1 LEGTEAASAM
11 PRPQMQ
17 LVRVERPKPVSEN
30 ATPPETAAAS
40 PTPVL
45 SPTPRSTDAPVL
57 PAVPVKSPASTPVLA
72 AASPVAKPTP
82 TPLQPFLSPTPGS
95 IATTASGNWPT
106 YAPGQMPRG
115 RLANVPDMT
124 ELAGRGVAGER
135 IYLQGSF
142 VVTASGQNRAV
153 LRSQAALPENL
164 GIGGRSSN
172 TRIIVE
178 FPSGS
183 RPPSEGSTLSR
194 DSRRPFLVTEV
205 RRTSDG
211 QVNVYVREVTR
222 AP

>member
-1 LEGTEAASAM
+1 
-11 PRPQMQ
+11 MQ
-17 LVRVERPKPVSEN
+17 LVRVERPKPATEN
-30 ATPPETAAAS
+30 DLRKLRLLLRLRRCRLLPALRNRAGSPGSARQIARLHSGVAAA
-40 PTPVL
+40 T
-45 SPTPRSTDAPVL
+45 
-57 PAVPVKSPASTPVLA
+57 
-72 AASPVAKPTP
+72 PVAKPTRDSAP
-82 TPLQPFLSPTPGS
+82 AFPVAYAGVHRDNRERQLAHVL
-95 IATTASGNWPT
+95 ARANASG
-106 YAPGQMPRG
+106 APRE
-115 RLANVPDMT
+115 RADMT

-135 IYLQGSF
+135 IYLQGQLCRDR
-142 VVTASGQNRAV
+142 VGTRSGCP
-153 LRSQAALPENL
+153 ALSSSPAGKL
-164 GIGGRSSN
+164 GIGGRRSN

>member
-1 LEGTEAASAM
+1 
-11 PRPQMQ
+11 
-17 LVRVERPKPVSEN
+17 
-30 ATPPETAAAS
+30 
-40 PTPVL
+40 
-45 SPTPRSTDAPVL
+45 
-57 PAVPVKSPASTPVLA
+57 
-72 AASPVAKPTP
+72 
-82 TPLQPFLSPTPGS
+82 
-95 IATTASGNWPT
+95 
-106 YAPGQMPRG
+106 
-115 RLANVPDMT
+115 VPDMA

-164 GIGGRSSN
+164 GMGGRSSN

-194 DSRRPFLVTEV
+194 DSRRPFLVTEI